1 MNKTF
6 FSDVNDTK
14 DTWSI
19 LAKVLRKWSVK
30 RKVAPYAVWKVGM
43 LLADEKGSRI
53 EVFATHKNLI
63 GKLKDEPREGMVYNF
78 QNFQVLENDDEY
90 RITTDLIGFLQA
102 FGRLQDQRRECDIIK
117 RLNFS
122 IADQSGNT
130 INVALWGDCAEETFG
145 KKHEDMEPPITVLV
159 RFARL
164 NRNTD
169 YGHLSN
175 AFNATL
181 VTLNPNILEAI
192 LMKERLSQDSL
203 GTQLFSQVSSADYPT
218 YSAESMLSF
227 RTRIPLCEIA
237 KLDQECDIVTKV
249 TVQKCETLYG
259 WFYDACPCD
268 KKPEY
273 QSNGSLK
280 CTKCDKD
287 VLMTVPKY
295 KVHYKV
301 YDDTGKCSIIFFDR
315 HATELLGKS
324 ASKMKED
331 MQEEGRNSTIPKELD
346 EIAGK
351 LVIVKLKIKS

>member
-19 LAKVLRKWSVK
+19 LAKVL
-30 RKVAPYAVWKVGM
+30 
-43 LLADEKGSRI
+43 GSGVSKERLRRFKNRG
-53 EVFATHKNLI
+53 FATHKNLI

-78 QNFQVLENDDEY
+78 QNFQVLENDDKY
-90 RITTDLIGFLQA
+90 RITTDVIGFLQA
-102 FGRLQDQRRECDIIK
+102 FGCLQDQRRECDIIK

-122 IADQSGNT
+122 IADQRFLILSLDICFSYNYLSENT
-130 INVALWGDCAEETFG
+130 INVALWGDCTEETFG
-145 KKHEDMEPPITVLV
+145 KKHENMEPPITVLV

-181 VTLNPNILEAI
+181 VTLNPNIPEAN
-192 LMKERLSQDSL
+192 LMEERLSQYSL

-249 TVQKCETLYG
+249 TIQKCETLYG
-259 WFYDACPCD
+259 KLIVPLLKRPPEELEQLFFNKDSSHAKKFLRNIRLYDNMFSFTSMGGRIDHSINSKGGGPYSFVLSGQNYHLIGSLLPPQGNPSVYAQLYIYDA
-268 KKPEY
+268 ENEV
-273 QSNGSLK
+273 SN
-280 CTKCDKD
+280 
-287 VLMTVPKY
+287 
-295 KVHYKV
+295 
-301 YDDTGKCSIIFFDR
+301 
-315 HATELLGKS
+315 
-324 ASKMKED
+324 
-331 MQEEGRNSTIPKELD
+331 
-346 EIAGK
+346 
-351 LVIVKLKIKS
+351 